1 MIQVSKVLLLGAD
14 GVGKTSLLYKLKLD
28 EDVQTLHTIG
38 FNVEEINYKDKII
51 RMWDIGGD
59 DKIKYLWKH
68 YMADCKCL
76 IYILNLADKGRL
88 DNYIE
93 YFNVM
98 LEQHK
103 NYMNIPII
111 IFGNKFNDKIEFEPE
126 EILKKINFPPEI
138 ALPHILKGNI
148 KTGEGL
154 SDLLDYL
161 YNNIEFNEEKKE
173 ETETVKEN
181 NENNETNQTKE
192 DFKIKMFG
200 LEDTGKTTILYLIK
214 IGTKINTIPTIGF
227 NAETI
232 INENHEKNM
241 TIWDVGG
248 SEKIRP
254 LWKHYLCNTNG
265 LIWVYDISK
274 KETYEE
280 SQNELKFILNNPDTK
295 SDTPLLIIA
304 NKSDLNEE
312 GNLINDYINGIQDC
326 LNNRP
331 YFIKDCNCDN
341 LDSYKDGLDWLY
353 NNMK

>member
-111 IFGNKFNDKIEFEPE
+111 IFGNKFNDKAEFEPE
-126 EILKKINFPPEI
+126 EMLKKINFPPEI
-138 ALPHILKGNI
+138 TPPHILKGNV

-154 SDLLDYL
+154 SDLLDYI
-161 YNNIEFNEEKKE
+161 YNNIEYSEEKKE
-173 ETETVKEN
+173 KTEAEKEN
-181 NENNETNQTKE
+181 NENIEKKDE
-192 DFKIKMFG
+192 FKVKMFG
-200 LEDTGKTTILYLIK
+200 LDDAGKTKILYILK
-214 IGTKINTIPTIGF
+214 TGTKVMTIPTIGF
-227 NAETI
+227 NVERI
-232 INENHEKNM
+232 ENESQEKNI
-241 TIWDVGG
+241 TIWDIGG
-248 SEKIRP
+248 NKMVRK
-254 LWKHYLCNTNG
+254 LWKQYFCNTNG
-265 LIWVYDISK
+265 LIWVYDMSK
-274 KETYEE
+274 LKKYEG
-280 SQNELKFILNNPDTK
+280 SQNELNSILNDPDIK
-295 SDTPLLIIA
+295 SDIPLLIIA
-304 NKSDLNEE
+304 NKSDLNKE
-312 GNLINDYINGIQDC
+312 GNSINDYINGIQDC